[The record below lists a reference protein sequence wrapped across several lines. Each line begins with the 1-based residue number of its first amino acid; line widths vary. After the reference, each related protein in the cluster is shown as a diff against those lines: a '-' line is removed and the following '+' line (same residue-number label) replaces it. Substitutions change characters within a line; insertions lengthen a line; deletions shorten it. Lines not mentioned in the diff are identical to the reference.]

1 MRQTLLCVDSWGHFH
16 CLLPSQNSKAL
27 KAKKEEGNKAFKEG
41 NFEAAYELYS
51 EALTIDPNN
60 IKTNAKLYCNRATV
74 GSKVRSRHRR
84 QAVWQKSFSTPP
96 LHPPTAL
103 NIRHAETSHS
113 HIFLWQLKKL
123 EQAIE
128 DCTKAIKLDETYIKA
143 YLRRAQWCGDFLA

>member
-1 MRQTLLCVDSWGHFH
+1 MCVDSCGHFH

-74 GSKVRSRHRR
+74 GSKVRR
-84 QAVWQKSFSTPP
+84 QAVWQRASALLLFILLP
-96 LHPPTAL
+96 L
-103 NIRHAETSHS
+103 
-113 HIFLWQLKKL
+113 
-123 EQAIE
+123 
-128 DCTKAIKLDETYIKA
+128 
-143 YLRRAQWCGDFLA
+143 